1 MCRHAPSPRRSL
13 AQVSHAVGGGNQFK
27 GSVYLVFEYVE
38 HDLSGLH
45 ERLKKRDNKSMPAG
59 LPPSLAKSLMRQM
72 LEAISFCHRH
82 DVLHRDLKASNV
94 LVSQDGQLK
103 LADFGLARFL
113 PKQEDL
119 TYRVCTLWYRY
130 GL

>member
-1 MCRHAPSPRRSL
+1 M
-13 AQVSHAVGGGNQFK
+13 
-27 GSVYLVFEYVE
+27 FEYVE

-45 ERLKKRDNKSMPAG
+45 ERLKKRDNKTMPSG
-59 LPPSLAKSLMRQM
+59 LPPSLAKSLMKQM
-72 LEAISFCHRH
+72 LEAIAFCHAH

-130 GL
+130 ALIERLLGWGAHQQASLASAGAVAP

>member
-1 MCRHAPSPRRSL
+1 M
-13 AQVSHAVGGGNQFK
+13 K
-27 GSVYLVFEYVE
+27 
-38 HDLSGLH
+38 
-45 ERLKKRDNKSMPAG
+45 
-59 LPPSLAKSLMRQM
+59 QM
-72 LEAISFCHRH
+72 LDAIAFCHSH

-119 TYRVCTLWYRY
+119 TYRVCTLWYRCEPARHLLMAGACQPTDLTLVSY
-130 GL
+130 VLGHACEACS

>member
-1 MCRHAPSPRRSL
+1 M
-13 AQVSHAVGGGNQFK
+13 GNSNQYK

-45 ERLKKRDNKSMPAG
+45 ERLKKRDKAMPAG
-59 LPPSLAKSLMRQM
+59 LPPSLAKSLMKQM
-72 LEAISFCHRH
+72 LEAIAFCHAH

-94 LVSQDGQLK
+94 LVTADGQLK

-113 PKQEDL
+113 QKQEDL
-119 TYRVCTLWYRY
+119 TYRVCTLWYRCEHENSPRAIDSARME
-130 GL
+130 LLFL